1 MLSRRRVT
9 DHLAQQLVDGVPA
22 AEVMQQFAAYLIDH
36 RQTAQADR
44 YVADLEA
51 AIARRGHVIVDVTTA
66 RPIDDTVRE
75 RIISS
80 VGGSR
85 VSLRE
90 HIDEALIGGIIIKTP
105 ETLLDASV
113 RTRLRA
119 LRTS

>member
-9 DHLAQQLVDGVPA
+9 DYLAQLLVDGTSS
-22 AEVMQQFAAYLIDH
+22 EDVMQRLAAYLVDH
-36 RQTAQADR
+36 RQTGYAGR

-51 AIARRGHVIVDVTTA
+51 ALARRGHLIVDVTTA
-66 RPIDDTVRE
+66 RPIDETLRA

-90 HIDEALIGGIIIKTP
+90 HIDESLIGGIIIKTP